1 MKERDT
7 IYHGGGS
14 ERRRKRDDIHETP
27 DISYITN
34 PDVEHEH
41 TDVSVRPI
49 AWFVFGLGAFGA
61 VVCVLMLLMF
71 NLLEKRA
78 ESNELPTSPLA
89 RTEEEKLPP
98 EPRLQAAPG
107 FGVTPPGE
115 ERKNLELQRPQSEYE
130 ELRRA
135 WNNQLNNYG
144 AADPNTG
151 LTRIPIDQA
160 KQLYLA
166 RQAQPPPAN
175 AAPPPSSSSSS
186 SDGQPTIE
194 MMPMPSSSGR
204 TLEKRNQ

>member
-49 AWFVFGLGAFGA
+49 AWFVVGLGVFGA
-61 VVCVLMLLMF
+61 VVCVLMLVLF
-71 NLLEKRA
+71 NLLEQRA
-78 ESNELPTSPLA
+78 ESNELPSSPLA
-89 RTEEEKLPP
+89 RTEAEKLPP

-115 ERKNLELQRPQSEYE
+115 ERKNLELQRPQAEYE

-135 WNNQLNNYG
+135 WKKQLDSYG
-144 AADPNTG
+144 TADPNTG

-160 KQLYLA
+160 KQMYLA
-166 RQAQPPPAN
+166 RQAQQ
-175 AAPPPSSSSSS
+175 AAPAAAAAPSS

-194 MMPMPSSSGR
+194 MMPMLSSSGR
-204 TLEKRNQ
+204 TTEKRNQ